1 MFGCEGDGRRAGV
14 VRHAAHE
21 AALDEGPCAA
31 NDQAHFVHMGGIY
44 DASVDDDDT
53 SGEKPPAIARDTH
66 VSEPEKTRISQAA
79 RVPFVAAALRVED
92 LVGLSEADA
101 GTRLQADGPNEL
113 PAQKKRNLLTII
125 LEVVREPMFLMLVA
139 AGVVYLLLGE
149 PTDALMLL
157 GFVFVVMTITIVQ
170 ARRTEHALDALRDLS
185 SPRALVFRD
194 GERRRI
200 AGREVVAGD
209 LVFLVEGD
217 RVPAD
222 GLLRQALHLSTDES
236 LLTGESVP
244 VRKVPSA
251 DASALDRPGG
261 DDLPSV
267 FSGTLVASG
276 QGIVEVAATGARTE
290 LGKIGKALEQ
300 AKAEPTM
307 LQTETRR
314 IVRVLA
320 IIGLGACC
328 VVVVAFALTRGG
340 SADAWKQ
347 GFLAGIAMAMA
358 ILPEEFP
365 VVLTIFLAL
374 GAWRLSRSRVLT
386 RRMPAV
392 EMLGAA
398 TVLCVDKTGTLTQNQ
413 MTLRKLAVG
422 DSSTDLAG
430 LTEALPEELHGLL
443 EHAILASKSDPF
455 DPMERALHE
464 AGDRLLENTEHLHPG
479 WSLEREYPLTPALLA
494 VSHAWRTGSGDDVVV
509 STKGAPE
516 AIADLCHLAPAQRES
531 LAREVLSL
539 ASQGLRVLGVARGAT
554 RASLLPDEH
563 HDLSLELVGLLAFE
577 DPLRPTV
584 PAAVAECQTAGVRVV
599 MITGDYPSTAQ
610 SIARSAG
617 LAHCETVITGADLEG
632 MSDEELAQR
641 VSKVQIFAR
650 VVPQQKLRI
659 VNALKANNEV
669 VAMTGDGVNDAPALK
684 AAHIG
689 IAMGGRGTDVARE
702 AASIVLLD
710 DDFSSIVEAVKLG
723 RRIYDNIK
731 KAIVFIVAVHIPIA
745 GLSMLPV
752 FFADWPLLLLPV
764 HIAFLQL
771 IIDPACTLIFEAEK
785 AEADV
790 MRRPPRKRDVGLFSK
805 ETLGI
810 ALLQG
815 FSILAACLT
824 VFLLARRD
832 HSNDAARSLTF
843 VTMVLAFVVVILVN
857 RSWQRSAVAMFRVPN
872 PALRWVLLG
881 AVSILGVAVMVPFAR
896 RLFHFAPLH
905 LPDLLLA
912 LGTGVLCVLW
922 FEVVK
927 RVRRARAA
935 TRLPASK

>member
-1 MFGCEGDGRRAGV
+1 MRRKGRPSSCLRESL
-14 VRHAAHE
+14 HH
-21 AALDEGPCAA
+21 
-31 NDQAHFVHMGGIY
+31 
-44 DASVDDDDT
+44 ASVATDDPRSSET
-53 SGEKPPAIARDTH
+53 SPATAVGA
-66 VSEPEKTRISQAA
+66 VSDSPSNRLSLAA
-79 RVPFVAAALRVED
+79 RVPFATGALQIED
-92 LVGLSEADA
+92 LVGLHEVDA
-101 GTRLQADGPNEL
+101 KARLQQDGPNEL
-113 PAQKKRNLLTII
+113 AAQQKRNLLVIV

-170 ARRTEHALDALRDLS
+170 ARRTEHALEALRDLS
-185 SPRALVFRD
+185 SPRALVIRD
-194 GERRRI
+194 GQRRRI

-209 LVFLVEGD
+209 LVVLAEGD

-222 GLLRQALHLSTDES
+222 GLLRQALHLATDES

-244 VRKVPSA
+244 VRKTPSA
-251 DASALDRPGG
+251 DARALDRPGG

-267 FSGTLVASG
+267 FSGTLVTSG
-276 QGIVEVAATGARTE
+276 QGIVEIAATGPRTE

-314 IVRVLA
+314 IVRLLA
-320 IIGLGACC
+320 ITGLGACC

-347 GFLAGIAMAMA
+347 GLLAGIAMAMA

-413 MTLRKLAVG
+413 MTLRTLAIG
-422 DSSTDLAG
+422 GSSTDLAG
-430 LTEALPEELHGLL
+430 LAGELPEELHGLL

-455 DPMERALHE
+455 DPMERALHQ
-464 AGDRLLENTEHLHPG
+464 AGDRLIKNTEHLHPS
-479 WSLEREYPLTPALLA
+479 WSLEREYPLTPGLLA
-494 VSHAWRTGSGDDVVV
+494 VSHAWRSGSDDDVVVV

-516 AIADLCHLAPAQRES
+516 AIAELCHLDPEQRES

-539 ASQGLRVLGVARGAT
+539 ASGGLRVLGVARGAT
-554 RASLLPDEH
+554 RVGQLPDEH
-563 HDLSLELVGLLAFE
+563 HDLSLELVGLLGFE

-584 PAAVAECQTAGVRVV
+584 PGAVAECQSAGVRVV
-599 MITGDYPSTAQ
+599 MITGDYPATAQ
-610 SIARSAG
+610 SIARHAG
-617 LAHCETVITGADLEG
+617 LARCDTVITGADLER
-632 MSDEELAQR
+632 MSDEELARR
-641 VSKVQIFAR
+641 VSDVEIFAR
-650 VVPQQKLRI
+650 VVPEQKLRI
-659 VNALKANNEV
+659 VNALKANHEV

-731 KAIVFIVAVHIPIA
+731 KAIVFIVAVHVPIA

-752 FFADWPLLLLPV
+752 FFADWPLLILPV

-771 IIDPACTLIFEAEK
+771 IIDPACTLIFEAEQ

-805 ETLGI
+805 QTLSI

-815 FSILAACLT
+815 FSILVVCLG

-832 HSNDAARSLTF
+832 HSDDAARALTF
-843 VTMVLAFVVVILVN
+843 VTLVVAFVVVILVN
-857 RSWQRSAVAMFRVPN
+857 RSWLRSAVTMFRVPN
-872 PALRWVLLG
+872 PAVRWVLLG
-881 AVSILGVAVMVPFAR
+881 AVTFLAVAVLVPFAR

-905 LPDLLLA
+905 LTDLLLS
-912 LGTGVLCVLW
+912 LGTGLLCVLW

-927 RVRRARAA
+927 RVRRTRARNISPVGA
-935 TRLPASK
+935 

>member
-1 MFGCEGDGRRAGV
+1 VG
-14 VRHAAHE
+14 
-21 AALDEGPCAA
+21 AALLMKTSIEAPMKSAMDT
-31 NDQAHFVHMGGIY
+31 DVS
-44 DASVDDDDT
+44 DAPSSRRPLT
-53 SGEKPPAIARDTH
+53 ARAQVFAD
-66 VSEPEKTRISQAA
+66 VLQLES
-79 RVPFVAAALRVED
+79 
-92 LVGLSEADA
+92 LVGLSEDDA
-101 GTRLQADGPNEL
+101 RSRLQQDGPNEL
-113 PAQKKRNLLTII
+113 PVQQERNLFAIV
-125 LEVVREPMFLMLVA
+125 LEVLREPMFLMLI
-139 AGVVYLLLGE
+139 AGGAVYLLLGE
-149 PTDALMLL
+149 PADALMLL
-157 GFVFVVMTITIVQ
+157 GFVAVVMTITIFQ
-170 ARRTEHALDALRDLS
+170 ARRTEHALQALRDLS
-185 SPRALVFRD
+185 SPRALVIRD
-194 GERRRI
+194 GQRERI

-209 LVFLVEGD
+209 LVVLAEGD

-236 LLTGESVP
+236 LLTGEPVP

-251 DASALDRPGG
+251 DARAVDRPGG

-267 FSGTLVASG
+267 FSGTLVTSG
-276 QGIVEVAATGARTE
+276 QGIVEIRATGPRTE
-290 LGKIGKALEQ
+290 LGKIGRALEQ
-300 AKAEPTM
+300 TTAEPTT

-314 IVRVLA
+314 IVRILA
-320 IIGLGACC
+320 VIGLGACC

-340 SADAWKQ
+340 SVDAWKQ

-374 GAWRLSRSRVLT
+374 GAWRLSRKRVLT

-413 MTLRKLAVG
+413 MTLRKLAIG
-422 DSSTDLAG
+422 GSAMDLAG
-430 LTEALPEELHGLL
+430 LAVALPEEFHGLL
-443 EHAILASKSDPF
+443 EHAILASKRDPF

-464 AGDRLLENTEHLHPG
+464 AGDRLIKYTEHLHPG
-479 WSLEREYPLTPALLA
+479 WSLEREYPLTPGLLA
-494 VSHAWRTGSGDDVVV
+494 MSEAWRSGIKDEVVV

-516 AIADLCHLAPAQRES
+516 AIADLCHLDPEQREA
-531 LAREVLSL
+531 LAREVSSL
-539 ASQGLRVLGVARGAT
+539 AAEGFRVLGVARSAT
-554 RASLLPDEH
+554 RVGLLPEAH
-563 HDLSLELVGLLAFE
+563 HDLSLELVGLLGFE
-577 DPLRPTV
+577 DPLRPAV
-584 PAAVAECQTAGVRVV
+584 PGAVAECQTAGVRVV
-599 MITGDYPSTAQ
+599 MITGDYPATAQ
-610 SIARSAG
+610 SIARRAG
-617 LAHCETVITGADLEG
+617 LTHCETVITGADLER
-632 MSDEELAQR
+632 MSDGVLAQR
-641 VSKVQIFAR
+641 VSNVQIFAR

-702 AASIVLLD
+702 AAAIVLLD

-731 KAIVFIVAVHIPIA
+731 KAIVFIVAVHVPIA

-771 IIDPACTLIFEAEK
+771 IIDPACTLIFEAEQ

-790 MRRPPRKRDVGLFSK
+790 MQRPPRKRDVGLFSK
-805 ETLGI
+805 ETVSI

-815 FSILAACLT
+815 FSILGVCLAT
-824 VFLLARRD
+824 FLLARRD
-832 HSNDAARSLTF
+832 HSEEAARALTF
-843 VTMVLAFVVVILVN
+843 VTLVVAFVAVILVN
-857 RSWQRSAVAMFRVPN
+857 RSWLRSAVAMLRVPN
-872 PALRWVLLG
+872 PAVRWVLLG
-881 AVSILGVAVMVPFAR
+881 AVGLLGVAVLVPFAR

-905 LPDLLLA
+905 PTDLLLS
-912 LGTGVLCVLW
+912 LGAGLLCVLW

-927 RVRRARAA
+927 WGRRARAGS
-935 TRLPASK
+935 RLALVS

>member
-1 MFGCEGDGRRAGV
+1 
-14 VRHAAHE
+14 
-21 AALDEGPCAA
+21 
-31 NDQAHFVHMGGIY
+31 MG
-44 DASVDDDDT
+44 A
-53 SGEKPPAIARDTH
+53 
-66 VSEPEKTRISQAA
+66 VSDSPSNRLSLAA
-79 RVPFVAAALRVED
+79 RVPFATGALQIED
-92 LVGLSEADA
+92 LVGLHEVDA
-101 GTRLQADGPNEL
+101 KARLQQDGPNEL
-113 PAQKKRNLLTII
+113 AAQQKRNLLVIV

-170 ARRTEHALDALRDLS
+170 ARRTEHALEALRDLS
-185 SPRALVFRD
+185 SPRALVIRD
-194 GERRRI
+194 GQRRRI

-209 LVFLVEGD
+209 LVVLAEGD

-222 GLLRQALHLSTDES
+222 GLLRQALHLATDES

-244 VRKVPSA
+244 VRKTPSA
-251 DASALDRPGG
+251 DARALDRPGG

-267 FSGTLVASG
+267 FSGTLVTSG
-276 QGIVEVAATGARTE
+276 QGIVEIAATGPRTE

-314 IVRVLA
+314 IVRLLA
-320 IIGLGACC
+320 ITGLGACC

-347 GFLAGIAMAMA
+347 GLLAGIAMAMA

-413 MTLRKLAVG
+413 MTLRTLAIG
-422 DSSTDLAG
+422 GSSTDLAG
-430 LTEALPEELHGLL
+430 LAGELPEELHGLL

-455 DPMERALHE
+455 DPMERALHQ
-464 AGDRLLENTEHLHPG
+464 AGDRLIKNTEHLHPS
-479 WSLEREYPLTPALLA
+479 WSLEREYPLTPGLLA
-494 VSHAWRTGSGDDVVV
+494 VSHAWRSGSDDDVVVV

-516 AIADLCHLAPAQRES
+516 AIAELCHLDPEQRES

-539 ASQGLRVLGVARGAT
+539 ASGGLRVLGVARGAT
-554 RASLLPDEH
+554 RVGQLPDEH
-563 HDLSLELVGLLAFE
+563 HDLSLELVGLLGFE

-584 PAAVAECQTAGVRVV
+584 PGAVAECQSAGVRVV
-599 MITGDYPSTAQ
+599 MITGDYPATAQ
-610 SIARSAG
+610 SIARHAG
-617 LAHCETVITGADLEG
+617 LARCDTVITGADLER
-632 MSDEELAQR
+632 MSDEELARR
-641 VSKVQIFAR
+641 VSDVEIFAR
-650 VVPQQKLRI
+650 VVPEQKLRI
-659 VNALKANNEV
+659 VNALKANHEV

-731 KAIVFIVAVHIPIA
+731 KAIVFIVAVHVPIA

-752 FFADWPLLLLPV
+752 FFADWPLLILPV

-771 IIDPACTLIFEAEK
+771 IIDPACTLIFEAEQ

-790 MRRPPRKRDVGLFSK
+790 MRRPPRKRDVGLFSR
-805 ETLGI
+805 ETLSI

-815 FSILAACLT
+815 FSILVVCLA
-824 VFLLARRD
+824 VFLLARRG
-832 HSNDAARSLTF
+832 HSDDAARALTF
-843 VTMVLAFVVVILVN
+843 VTLVVAFVVVILVN
-857 RSWQRSAVAMFRVPN
+857 RSWLRSAVAMFRVPN
-872 PALRWVLLG
+872 PAVRWVLLG
-881 AVSILGVAVMVPFAR
+881 AVTFLGIAVLVPFAR

-905 LPDLLLA
+905 LTDLLLS
-912 LGTGVLCVLW
+912 LGTGLLCVLW
-922 FEVVK
+922 FEGVK
-927 RVRRARAA
+927 RVRRTRARNISPVGA
-935 TRLPASK
+935 

>member
-1 MFGCEGDGRRAGV
+1 MRF
-14 VRHAAHE
+14 
-21 AALDEGPCAA
+21 PPAA
-31 NDQAHFVHMGGIY
+31 NVLQ
-44 DASVDDDDT
+44 VD
-53 SGEKPPAIARDTH
+53 G
-66 VSEPEKTRISQAA
+66 
-79 RVPFVAAALRVED
+79 
-92 LVGLSEADA
+92 LVGLNEKDA
-101 GTRLQADGPNEL
+101 TARLQQEGPNEL
-113 PAQKKRNLLTII
+113 PAQQKRNLLTIV
-125 LEVVREPMFLMLVA
+125 LEVVGEPMFLMLVA

-157 GFVFVVMTITIVQ
+157 GFVCVVITITIVQ
-170 ARRTEHALDALRDLS
+170 ARRTEHALEALRELS
-185 SPRALVFRD
+185 SPRALVIRD
-194 GERRRI
+194 GQRRRI
-200 AGREVVAGD
+200 TGREVVVGD
-209 LVFLVEGD
+209 LVVLAEGD

-222 GLLRQALHLSTDES
+222 GLLRQALHLATDES

-244 VRKVPSA
+244 VRKTPSA
-251 DASALDRPGG
+251 EARALDRPGG
-261 DDLPSV
+261 DDLSSV
-267 FSGTLVASG
+267 FSGTLVTSG
-276 QGIVEVAATGARTE
+276 EGIVEIAATGSRTE

-300 AKAEPTM
+300 TKPEPTM
-307 LQTETRR
+307 LQTGTRR

-320 IIGLGACC
+320 ITGLGACC

-340 SADAWKQ
+340 GAAVWKQ
-347 GFLAGIAMAMA
+347 GFLAGLAMAMA

-413 MTLRKLAVG
+413 MTLRMLAIG
-422 DSSTDLAG
+422 GTSTDLTS
-430 LTEALPEELHGLL
+430 LTQDLPEELHALL
-443 EHAILASKSDPF
+443 EHAILASKRDPF

-464 AGDRLLENTEHLHPG
+464 AGNRLLENTEHLHPA
-479 WSLEREYPLTPALLA
+479 WSLEREYPLTPGLLA
-494 VSHAWRTGSGDDVVV
+494 VSHAWRSGSDEVVVV

-516 AIADLCHLAPAQRES
+516 AIADLCHLAPEQRAS
-531 LAREVLSL
+531 LASEVLSL
-539 ASQGLRVLGVARGAT
+539 AGQGLRVLGVARGTA
-554 RASLLPDEH
+554 RAGTLPDAH
-563 HDLSLELVGLLAFE
+563 HDLSLELVGLLGFE

-584 PAAVAECQTAGVRVV
+584 PGAVAECETAGVRVV
-599 MITGDYPSTAQ
+599 MITGDYPATAQ
-610 SIARSAG
+610 SIARRAG
-617 LAHCETVITGADLEG
+617 LTHCDTVITGADLER
-632 MSDEELAQR
+632 MSDEELARR
-641 VSKVQIFAR
+641 VSEVQIFAR

-659 VNALKANNEV
+659 VNALKANDEV

-771 IIDPACTLIFEAEK
+771 IIDPACTLVFEAEQ
-785 AEADV
+785 AEPDV
-790 MRRPPRKRDVGLFSK
+790 MRRPPRKRDVGLFSR

-815 FSILAACLT
+815 FSILAVCVC
-824 VFLLARRD
+824 VFLLGRRD
-832 HSNDAARSLTF
+832 HVDDAARALTF
-843 VTMVLAFVVVILVN
+843 VTLVVAVIVVILVN
-857 RSWQRSAVAMFRVPN
+857 RSGTQSALAMLRVPN
-872 PALRWVLLG
+872 PAVRWVLLG
-881 AVSILGVAVMVPFAR
+881 AVGLLGVAVLAPFAR
-896 RLFHFAPLH
+896 RVFHFSPLH
-905 LPDLLLA
+905 PTDLLLS
-912 LGTGVLCVLW
+912 LGAGFLCVLW

-927 RVRRARAA
+927 RARRARAGVRRA
-935 TRLPASK
+935 TRR

>member
-1 MFGCEGDGRRAGV
+1 MTTDVENPAAGV
-14 VRHAAHE
+14 VPLAPTAEPSAEEPRRRS
-21 AALDEGPCAA
+21 
-31 NDQAHFVHMGGIY
+31 
-44 DASVDDDDT
+44 SVT
-53 SGEKPPAIARDTH
+53 G
-66 VSEPEKTRISQAA
+66 QLL
-79 RVPFVAAALRVED
+79 RVPNALRLEG
-92 LVGLSEADA
+92 LVGLRDQDA
-101 GTRLQADGPNEL
+101 RARLEQEGPNEL
-113 PAQKKRNLLTII
+113 AAQRKRNLLTIV
-125 LEVVREPMFLMLVA
+125 LEVVREPMFIMLVA
-139 AGVVYLLLGE
+139 AGVVYLGLGE
-149 PTDALMLL
+149 PGDALMLL
-157 GFVFVVMTITIVQ
+157 GFVFVVMAITIVQ
-170 ARRTEHALDALRDLS
+170 ARRTEHALEALRDLA
-185 SPRALVFRD
+185 SPRALVIRA
-194 GERRRI
+194 GGRRRI
-200 AGREVVAGD
+200 AGREVVRGD
-209 LVFLVEGD
+209 LVVVAEGD

-222 GLLRQALHLSTDES
+222 GLLRQALHLATDES

-244 VRKVPSA
+244 VRKLPSPA
-251 DASALDRPGG
+251 ALALDRPGG

-267 FSGTLVASG
+267 FSGTLVTSG
-276 QGIVEVAATGARTE
+276 QGIVEIVATGSRTE
-290 LGKIGKALEQ
+290 LGKIGNALDQ
-300 AKAEPTM
+300 TKAEPTM

-314 IVRVLA
+314 IVRLLA
-320 IIGLGACC
+320 IVGLGACC

-413 MTLRKLAVG
+413 MTLRKLAIAS
-422 DSSTDLAG
+422 SSTDLAS
-430 LTEALPEELHGLL
+430 LSVELPDELHGLL

-455 DPMERALHE
+455 DPMERALHQ
-464 AGDRLLENTEHLHPG
+464 AGDRLIRNTEHLHPR
-479 WSLEREYPLTPALLA
+479 WSLEREYPLMPELLA
-494 VSHAWRTGSGDDVVV
+494 VTHAWRSGNNDEVVV
-509 STKGAPE
+509 SSKGAPE
-516 AIADLCHLAPAQRES
+516 AIADLCHLAPDERAS
-531 LAREVLSL
+531 LASRVLSL
-539 ASQGLRVLGVARGAT
+539 AGEGLRVLGVARGTT
-554 RASLLPDEH
+554 RAGLLPDAH
-563 HDLSLELVGLLAFE
+563 HDLSLELVGLLGFE

-584 PAAVAECQTAGVRVV
+584 PGAVAECQMAGVRVV
-599 MITGDYPSTAQ
+599 MITGDYPATAQ
-610 SIARSAG
+610 SIARLAG
-617 LAHCETVITGADLEG
+617 LTHCDTVISGAELAR
-632 MSDEELAQR
+632 MSDEELARR
-641 VSKVQIFAR
+641 VSQVQVFAR
-650 VVPQQKLRI
+650 VVPEQKLRI

-731 KAIVFIVAVHIPIA
+731 KAIVFIVAVHVPIA

-752 FFADWPLLLLPV
+752 FFADWPLLILPV

-790 MRRPPRKRDVGLFSK
+790 MRRPPRKRDVGLFSG

-815 FSILAACLT
+815 FSLLAVCLG

-832 HSNDAARSLTF
+832 HSDDAARALTF
-843 VTMVLAFVVVILVN
+843 VTLVVAFVVVILVN
-857 RSWQRSAVAMFRVPN
+857 RSWLRSAVAMLWVPN
-872 PALRWVLLG
+872 PAVRWVLLG
-881 AVSILGVAVMVPFAR
+881 AASLLGVAVLVPFAR
-896 RLFHFAPLH
+896 RLFHFAALH
-905 LPDLLLA
+905 LTDLLLS
-912 LGTGVLCVLW
+912 LGAGVVCVLW

-927 RVRRARAA
+927 LVWRVRAA
-935 TRLPASK
+935 SRVAPVS